1 MDRRIRSDLASRRCS
16 EHGSGSERGSRLVVG
31 EGGVWLRERVFAG
44 DARIGASP
52 FALAVRAVRS
62 VTGGGVG
69 ATP

>member
-31 EGGVWLRERVFAG
+31 EGGVFAVFAG